1 MIFIWIYIVL
11 KINIVIIIQIEIV
24 SNLRIFVVWYIIYIK
39 YIYIDH
45 AWPEHISNFKAL

>member
-24 SNLRIFVVWYIIYIK
+24 SIFVVWYIIYIK